1 MRCEYLCVAVIA
13 ILIASAPVCPA
24 EDMTDAIERV
34 GDSLFKVT
42 AGERVGAGFI
52 VSTDGHGL
60 TSAHVVG
67 EVTEITV
74 TLANGEERSVTV
86 VSSDEVRDL
95 ALLDLGVQNLPVV
108 QFASAAGLKQGMKV
122 AALGAPLGLEG
133 SVTEGIVSAV
143 GRQINEKEYLQID
156 AALNEGNSG
165 GPVIDEKGRVVGV
178 ATAMVKEAENVGFA
192 ISSDEAIEFLQSAGI
207 AVNLPLGEGGGAVS
221 VTPGPGPTQPTVPIF
236 PPPTGPKP
244 PRLLLLIGIPLAVS
258 LVVSLVVALLVIRAV
273 RRGPSAPEV
282 SLAPPSPAGGE
293 EDDLSDIEITLE

>member
-13 ILIASAPVCPA
+13 ILVATAPVCPA
-24 EDMTDAIERV
+24 DDMTEAIERV
-34 GDSLFKVT
+34 GDSLFTVT

-52 VSTDGHGL
+52 VSTDGHAL

-74 TLANGEERSVTV
+74 ALANGEELSVTV
-86 VSSDEVRDL
+86 VGSDDVRDL

-108 QFASAAGLKQGMKV
+108 QFASAAGLKQGTKV

-165 GPVIDEKGRVVGV
+165 GPVIDERGRVVGV
-178 ATAMVKEAENVGFA
+178 ATGVVKEAENVGFV
-192 ISSDEAIEFLQSAGI
+192 IPSDEAIEFLQSAGI
-207 AVNLPLGEGGGAVS
+207 AVNLPLGESGGGPA
-221 VTPGPGPTQPTVPIF
+221 QPAVPIF
-236 PPPTGPKP
+236 PPSTQPKP

-282 SLAPPSPAGGE
+282 SLAPPTLAGGE